1 MKQYKVTIEDRM
13 IFTTRTVTFRCD
25 TENEAWEKAELTL
38 GRWERINKVEG
49 PIAEEEV
56 SDGT

>member
-1 MKQYKVTIEDRM
+1 MNKYKVTIEDRL
-13 IFTTRTVTFRCD
+13 IFTTRTATFTCQ

-49 PIAEEEV
+49 PIAEEM